1 MIKISVCRFISPI
14 ICLSK
19 MRCKWSKHIMQ
30 CWLRD
35 EVETKSWLME
45 NQVKLSCFS
54 PVRVHLEILLV
65 ILTCTWSK
73 SVKIWQRKDTWSW
86 TLVQLNYK
94 SFDLI
99 KHLWTINQ
107 RQKAWL
113 CFFVWTVPLRATSY
127 MHQIFLSSSH
137 VLPVADVT
145 HVNSWQLFFWTRGD
159 LDLSEGHVKSW

>member
-1 MIKISVCRFISPI
+1 
-14 ICLSK
+14 

-35 EVETKSWLME
+35 EVTNAPQKILMIRFETKTWLME

-54 PVRVHLEILLV
+54 KCSSGDITSYSDVYLI
-65 ILTCTWSK
+65 
-73 SVKIWQRKDTWSW
+73 KIWQRKDTWSSSWSW

-94 SFDLI
+94 TFDLI

-113 CFFVWTVPLRATSY
+113 CFFAWTVPLRATSY

-145 HVNSWQLFFWTRGD
+145 HVNSWQLYFWTRGD